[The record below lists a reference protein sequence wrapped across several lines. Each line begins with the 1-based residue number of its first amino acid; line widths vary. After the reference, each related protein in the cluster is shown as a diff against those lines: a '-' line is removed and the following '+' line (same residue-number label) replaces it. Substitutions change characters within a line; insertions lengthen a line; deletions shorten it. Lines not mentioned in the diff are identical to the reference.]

1 MPDSLTNYYYAH
13 GKLLLSGEY
22 FVLDG
27 ALSLAIP
34 TQQGQSLT
42 LDFLYDNTSQIHW
55 ESYDA
60 DGTCWFQ
67 GIFDANLLTYS
78 MGSDP
83 EIGKRLETILHTI
96 RQLNPSFLRSQQSL
110 QVITKLEFSRHWGL
124 GSSSTLI
131 SCLAQWGNTDPYIL
145 LQASFGGSGYDIACA
160 LAAGPIFYQ
169 RLQNQPTYQAIDW
182 HPVFSAQLY
191 LVYLG
196 KKQNSRDGIQRYRAL
211 TDNNDKS
218 QLIETI
224 NQLTLKITAAS
235 DLASFEQL
243 LLEHE
248 QLIAQT
254 LNLPR
259 AKNLYFPDFWGEIK
273 SLGAWGGDFVLA
285 TSARSAAETHA
296 YFNEKGFWDVYGFDD
311 MVVLN

>member
-1 MPDSLTNYYYAH
+1 MPDSSLHHYYAH

-42 LDFLYDNTSQIHW
+42 LEFSANNPSQIHW

-60 DGTCWFQ
+60 DGACWFQ
-67 GIFDANLLTYS
+67 GFFDSTLLTYQT
-78 MGSDP
+78 GSDT
-83 EIGKRLETILHTI
+83 EIGQRLETLLHTI
-96 RQLNPSFLRSQQSL
+96 RQLNPAFLTNQQNIK
-110 QVITKLEFSRHWGL
+110 VVTRLEFSRHWGL

-131 SCLAQWGNTDPYIL
+131 SCLAQWSNTDPYTL

-160 LAAGPIFYQ
+160 QAEGPIFYQ
-169 RLQNQPTYQAIDW
+169 RIQNLPTHQAIDW
-182 HPVFSAQLY
+182 HPSFSQQLY
-191 LVYLG
+191 FVYLG

-211 TDNNDKS
+211 TERNDKS

-224 NQLTLKITAAS
+224 NQLTMNITTAT
-235 DLASFEQL
+235 DLVSFEQL

-248 QLIAQT
+248 QLIAKT

-285 TSARSAAETHA
+285 TSARSALETRA

>member
-1 MPDSLTNYYYAH
+1 MPDSLPNHFYAH

-34 TQQGQSLT
+34 TRQGQSLT
-42 LDFLYDNTSQIHW
+42 LEFLADNTSQIQW

-60 DGTCWFQ
+60 DGACWFK
-67 GIFDANLLTYS
+67 GVFDATLLTYT
-78 MGSDP
+78 MGSDA
-83 EIGKRLETILHTI
+83 EIGKRLEILLLTI
-96 RQLNPSFLRSQQSL
+96 RQLNPAFLTPQKSIK
-110 QVITKLEFSRHWGL
+110 VVTKLEFSRHWGL

-131 SCLAQWGNTDPYIL
+131 SCLAQWSNTDPYTL

-160 LAAGPIFYQ
+160 QAASPIFYQ
-169 RLQNQPTYQAIDW
+169 RLQNQPTHQVIDW
-182 HPVFSAQLY
+182 YPSFSAQLY

-224 NQLTLKITAAS
+224 NQLTLKITAAT
-235 DLASFEQL
+235 DLVSFEQL

-285 TSARSAAETHA
+285 TSTRSAAETRA
-296 YFNEKGFWDVYGFDD
+296 YFNEKGFWDVYAFDD